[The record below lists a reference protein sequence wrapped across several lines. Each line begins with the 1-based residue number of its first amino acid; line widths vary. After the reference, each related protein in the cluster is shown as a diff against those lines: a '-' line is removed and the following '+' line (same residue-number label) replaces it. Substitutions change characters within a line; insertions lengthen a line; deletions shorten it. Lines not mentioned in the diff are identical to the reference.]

1 MSGHISIQGW
11 ERLQHYKDRDPT
23 WVKLYQN
30 LLTSES
36 WVLGTDISR
45 LVQVASMLL
54 AARYKNEIPYR
65 WDLIKK
71 VAGLD
76 CTEKQFEEAI
86 RHLEATSFITIQ
98 RDTTPASTTLAQC
111 STHSEGSVLREE
123 ERREE
128 KSRGEKNRSV
138 ELKLDRGPVERIFEH
153 WRSEFRHPKA
163 GLDPKRRRCIQRS
176 LEAYDEDTLKAAISG
191 YKLSPHH
198 MGQNDQRT
206 VYDDIALFLRDAEHV
221 DRGLNFSRAPPV
233 AAKSAVEIARENLRK
248 NNNGSERVVS
258 EQPGRASDSGVGSL
272 ARLLR

>member
-1 MSGHISIQGW
+1 MSGYISLQGW

-54 AARYKNEIPYR
+54 AARYTNKIPYR

-71 VAGLD
+71 VAGLE
-76 CTEKQFEEAI
+76 CSEKQFEEAI
-86 RHLEATSFITIQ
+86 RHLESTSFLTIQ
-98 RDTTPASTTLAQC
+98 RDTTSASTMLAPR
-111 STHSEGSVLREE
+111 STTSEVVYSEERRGEKSREE
-123 ERREE
+123 E
-128 KSRGEKNRSV
+128 NRSV
-138 ELKLDRGPVERIFEH
+138 ELKLDGGPVERVFSH

-163 GLDPKRRRCIQRS
+163 VLDTKRRKAIQRS
-176 LEAYDEDTLKAAISG
+176 LEAYDEQTLKASISG

-206 VYDDIALFLRDAEHV
+206 VYDDISLFLRDAEHI
-221 DRGLNFSRAPPV
+221 DRGLNFARAPPV

-248 NNNGSERVVS
+248 QVNGSERVVD
-258 EQPGRASDSGVGSL
+258 EQTGHGDGRLGQIVGV
-272 ARLLR
+272 LR